1 MNSIETDDA
10 SESSCA
16 SLEEPHTEVTYIYD
30 VPSPCSE
37 DFDTDLEDSDQLAS
51 ERQELRSR
59 ENVDIG
65 HITYIDVCQELDTVP
80 IRLVIE
86 QLKGTEVCLQHIG
99 LNTRDV
105 IAIMYALLHNS
116 RVESLDLTDNGM
128 SEEAQLHVIEVL
140 RHNNAISSLNMGENK
155 ITPICAASLGSV
167 IEDTTWLTH
176 LNLSGMGL
184 GNEEAKHIAT
194 GMRGNVSIVWLNL
207 SNNEIEESGAIHIGK
222 ALTINDTLHVLDLSW
237 NHIRM
242 IGAVTLCKG
251 LQENTSITNLNVSW
265 NGFGYEGSIALEDVL
280 KDNTSLKVLDLT
292 NNRIT
297 WEGVKHV
304 IRGLKANRTLQI
316 LKIGTNPITMD
327 GCRKILEVVDKDNSS
342 VIHVNLE
349 GIPINTKIEKLAE
362 SIAKKRSFTFAHGR
376 ITDSQFMM
384 GIKRE
389 KREDPFSLLIRY
401 ISMMGI
407 RIMDLFRMFD
417 TENGASVSKANF
429 IRGLKKI
436 GAPISEHDMKIVAQR
451 LERKGQGTISYS
463 ILANGVRN
471 HLRAERK
478 EDKRNELIEKQKREK
493 RKSILMEGTQ
503 RMVPAELQELRLLSS
518 LGNKT
523 LSQVFSCTSSMS
535 SRHGSI
541 TERESIMLPSLQES
555 TSTDTGNIH
564 SARTFSLPVTSGVSG
579 GKNLGA
585 KPRQKTGGSLSL

>member
-105 IAIMYALLHNS
+105 IAIMYALL
-116 RVESLDLTDNGM
+116 
-128 SEEAQLHVIEVL
+128 
-140 RHNNAISSLNMGENK
+140 NMAENK
-155 ITPICAASLGSV
+155 ITPICAASIGSV

-429 IRGLKKI
+429 IRGLKLYI
-436 GAPISEHDMKIVAQR
+436 LDVQSPWLDCRAGVYHTSVA
-451 LERKGQGTISYS
+451 
-463 ILANGVRN
+463 
-471 HLRAERK
+471 
-478 EDKRNELIEKQKREK
+478 
-493 RKSILMEGTQ
+493 
-503 RMVPAELQELRLLSS
+503 
-518 LGNKT
+518 
-523 LSQVFSCTSSMS
+523 
-535 SRHGSI
+535 SRI
-541 TERESIMLPSLQES
+541 YI
-555 TSTDTGNIH
+555 N
-564 SARTFSLPVTSGVSG
+564 
-579 GKNLGA
+579 
-585 KPRQKTGGSLSL
+585 